1 MDNVFGACTVELPS
15 LVVQRRIASIL
26 SAYDELMANSR
37 RRIRRGVQKPL
48 SGAWMTWNADHT
60 RP

>member
-1 MDNVFGACTVELPS
+1 M
-15 LVVQRRIASIL
+15 QRRIAGIL

-37 RRIRRGVQKPL
+37 RRIRTGAQKL
-48 SGAWMTWNADHT
+48 LFASVDDAWNADHT